1 MANPRLRKT
10 TSAPPPFAASLEW
23 GAAYEALLGLSM
35 FTGDEPQESYEVG
48 KGWFARARTAASREL
63 VAALRKLVGTDGP
76 RWFLLL
82 GLVHEAGG
90 AHDVERLLAH
100 LRAVSPIDVLIAL
113 IGGRLPALRTT
124 EGQTLVKAALAGEP
138 KATADLAARS
148 HGRNAKI
155 AKRLIG
161 MGGKEVKR
169 LTVEVVDRWN
179 REVLRPM
186 GDGAEALA
194 VDVAA
199 KTKRARRMSP
209 HQLVDFATG
218 GINYEGEAGIDH
230 VLLVPSIV
238 TRPWITIS
246 DWDST
251 KIICYRGG
259 LAGAPASGEPARD
272 MVLVYRA
279 LGDETRL
286 RLLRELAGGDRRLA
300 ELTQTLGLSKSTLH
314 GHLAVLRSAGLIRL
328 SLGAEKRY
336 GLRTGLPDLNRLL
349 ADYMGDAPRLGTPA
363 LPMTRSKRS

>member
-1 MANPRLRKT
+1 MATPRLRQT

-23 GAAYEALLGLSM
+23 GTGYEALLGLSM

-48 KGWFARARTAASREL
+48 KGWFARVRAAASREL
-63 VAALRKLVGTDGP
+63 VSALRKLVGTDGP

-82 GLVHEAGG
+82 GMVHEAGG
-90 AHDVERLLAH
+90 AHDVERLLSH
-100 LRAVSPIDVLIAL
+100 LRTMSSTDVLIAL
-113 IGGRLPALRTT
+113 IGGRLPALRTP
-124 EGQTLVKAALAGEP
+124 EGQTIVKAALAGEP

-148 HGRNAKI
+148 HGSDSKI
-155 AKRLIG
+155 VKRLIG

-179 REVLRPM
+179 REVLSPM

-194 VDVAA
+194 ADVTA

-218 GINYEGEAGIDH
+218 GINYEGEAGIDR

-246 DWDST
+246 DWENA
-251 KIICYRGG
+251 KIICYRASR
-259 LAGAPASGEPARD
+259 AGATAAGEPEQD
-272 MVLVYRA
+272 LVVTYRA

-300 ELTQTLGLSKSTLH
+300 DLVQSLGLSKSTLH

-336 GLRTGLPDLNRLL
+336 GLRPGLPDLNRLL
-349 ADYMGDAPRLGTPA
+349 ADYMGEAPRLGTPTLA
-363 LPMTRSKRS
+363 MTRSKRS